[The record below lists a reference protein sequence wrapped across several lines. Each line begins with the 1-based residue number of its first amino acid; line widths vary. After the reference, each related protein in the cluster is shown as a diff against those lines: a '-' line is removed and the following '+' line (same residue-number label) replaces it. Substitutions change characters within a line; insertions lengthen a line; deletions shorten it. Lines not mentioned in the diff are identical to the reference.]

1 MFRWTDKNRNCSV
14 MKNIVTNTS
23 GNCSPDGA
31 LPACAHHYKVSV
43 KFFRDT
49 NDSLPWFVRVYTSN
63 STLNLKKG
71 NRLIVV

>member
-14 MKNIVTNTS
+14 VKNIVTNTS
-23 GNCSPDGA
+23 GNCSPQGA

-63 STLNLKKG
+63 STLNLKKKPE
-71 NRLIVV
+71 ID

>member
-1 MFRWTDKNRNCSV
+1 MRRMFRWTDKNRNCSV

-23 GNCSPDGA
+23 SNCSPDGA

-63 STLNLKKG
+63 SSLNLKKK
-71 NRLIVV
+71 